1 MNYRILN
8 VCTDVNAYDGTRVCV
23 DAVKESVTKVDFGRK
38 IPCDTGGSNLRQRR
52 AGPTLYQLRYNPT
65 ENIVVNRESDL
76 CFVEIFSPQFTRR
89 LRSFSQY
96 G

>member
-38 IPCDTGGSNLRQRR
+38 IPCGTGESNQRR
-52 AGPTLYQLRYNPT
+52 AGPTLYQLGYNPT

-76 CFVEIFSPQFTRR
+76 CFVKIFRPQFTRR
-89 LRSFSQY
+89 LRSFSQC